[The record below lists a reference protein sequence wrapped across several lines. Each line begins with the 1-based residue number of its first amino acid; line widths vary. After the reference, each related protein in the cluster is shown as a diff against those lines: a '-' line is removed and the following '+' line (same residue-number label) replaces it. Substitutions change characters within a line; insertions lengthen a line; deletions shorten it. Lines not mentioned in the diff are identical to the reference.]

1 MMSTASLDKDLGY
14 DTLCSR
20 IELNNSSS
28 SSPSK
33 GGYVKKKGKMEKKC
47 LNKWIK
53 KAFCQAKSSEDI
65 GMVRCWKR
73 LRSTAITNSIPRPYI
88 SGWNCC
94 RFFVFADALRVLL
107 SFAFTFDVKIQF
119 NLDLI
124 ETLGKEYSLIS
135 SGGELTVIKCHTTSK
150 KFDSNILT
158 CPASI
163 S

>member
-33 GGYVKKKGKMEKKC
+33 GGYVKKRKNGEKVF
-47 LNKWIK
+47 KWVNK
-53 KAFCQAKSSEDI
+53 KAFFKARSSEDI

-73 LRSTAITNSIPRPYI
+73 LRSTAITNSILRPYI

-94 RFFVFADALRVLL
+94 RFFVFVDALRVLL

-135 SGGELTVIKCHTTSK
+135 SGGELTVSKCHTTSK

-158 CPASI
+158 CPANI

>member
-1 MMSTASLDKDLGY
+1 MLKALAFHRYYQFDSK
-14 DTLCSR
+14 TLH
-20 IELNNSSS
+20 L
-28 SSPSK
+28 
-33 GGYVKKKGKMEKKC
+33 
-47 LNKWIK
+47 
-53 KAFCQAKSSEDI
+53 
-65 GMVRCWKR
+65 R
-73 LRSTAITNSIPRPYI
+73 LKLL
-88 SGWNCC
+88 WV
-94 RFFVFADALRVLL
+94 FVFVDALRVLL

-135 SGGELTVIKCHTTSK
+135 SGGKLTVSKYHTTSK